1 MNKIDKDLYSRQ
13 IFTYGMDTMSKIINL
28 KILIIGLR
36 GLGIEIAKNLI
47 LAGPKE
53 VCISDKNLCK
63 INDLGSNF
71 YLTEKDV
78 DKKTREDS
86 CFDKL
91 KSLNPYVKVSK
102 FKGIYSEKI
111 KNFDIIIITEMMKLE
126 ELYELD
132 DICRKNNVYFIY
144 TLNLGLTGYLFN
156 DFGKN
161 HSVYDLNGEKKLLYD
176 IFKIE
181 DKEDKYEIFPVMKND
196 EQFELR
202 EGDYIILNKIKGLEF
217 LNTLKPRK
225 IIKVNNLSFEIEKEK
240 GKEGKYISDGMIE
253 ETTIPKLFQFDA
265 FKDNFMKLNKN
276 FINIDANKKKSN
288 ILLHC
293 AFVGLH
299 IYYSIYNIIPELNDL
314 KIAQE
319 IVKLSKSYFLV
330 LREKYLD
337 YLKLK
342 KNKLVEFDED
352 YILNVFRWCKAEI
365 NPICT
370 FLGGIVSQEA
380 LKITGKYTPIYQW
393 MRFDFFETVEN
404 LSNSIN
410 REILNC
416 RYDDQIA
423 IFGQELQEK
432 LNNLNIFMVGAGAL
446 GCEYI
451 KNFALMGI
459 SCKNGKLTIT
469 DNDNISLSNLNRQFL
484 FTKNDIKENSSKS
497 FCARREALKINKDMN
512 IKDYQLLINDDN
524 RDIFNDEFIEKQD
537 ILISAVDNL
546 SARKYIDNLSTFF
559 DKIYINSGTE
569 GTKANS
575 GFYYPNQSICMND
588 LTFEEKKEIPMCTLK
603 LFPTKIEHCIEFSKI
618 VFKELFEQYISDIKL
633 IFDDEEKFNDIL
645 SENQDRVQLYFILE
659 IYKNILY
666 IIENPSQSSII
677 KFGLFIFNYYFKY
690 NINHILKEN
699 EASYS
704 KIASN
709 KRPKELDINLR
720 DNDTILFFKSLF
732 YILSEIVNFNEVL
745 DLEKIEAMALNEKIY
760 ISEDLPESQK
770 QIEKFNKDIIDLK
783 NKIRIKEKVNS
794 LKQISFDKDNDDNY
808 HINFILSF
816 SNLRAKN
823 YNIETT
829 DFLNVKEIAGNII
842 PAIAST
848 TAAITGI
855 ASLQIYTLL
864 QTDNLNSFRN
874 CNINLGV
881 GLISLYIPE
890 DKRYIKDSFDN
901 ENNLV
906 KKAIPRDFT
915 IWDKIDILGPN
926 ITLKNIIDDFKEKYN
941 ADIDFINYKDDTLAS
956 PIDGDE
962 DYFKTIEELIKE
974 NNITLPE
981 KIKYIKL
988 EISGN
993 INNIEIS
1000 TPTIRYTILK
1010 DDKISE

>member
-13 IFTYGMDTMSKIINL
+13 IFTYGLDTMSKIINL

-91 KSLNPYVKVSK
+91 KSLNPYVKISK
-102 FKGIYSEKI
+102 FKGIYSEEI
-111 KNFDIIIITEMMKLE
+111 KNFNIIIITEMMKLE

-132 DICRKNNVYFIY
+132 DICRKNKVNFIY
-144 TLNLGLTGYLFN
+144 TLNLGLTGFLFN

-161 HSVYDLNGEKKLLYD
+161 HLVYDLNGEKKLLYD

-181 DKEDKYEIFPVMKND
+181 DKEDKYEIFPAKKNE

-202 EGDYIILNKIKGLEF
+202 EGDYIILKKIKGLEF
-217 LNTLKPRK
+217 LNELKPRK

-240 GKEGKYISDGMIE
+240 GKNGKYISDGIIE
-253 ETTIPKLFQFDA
+253 ETTIPKIFQFDA

-276 FINIDANKKKSN
+276 FINIDASKKKTN

-299 IYYSIYNIIPELNDL
+299 IYYSIYNNIPELNDL
-314 KIAQE
+314 KISQD
-319 IVKLSKSYFLV
+319 IVKLSKYYYLV

-352 YILNVFRWCKAEI
+352 YILNVFRWSKAEI

-410 REILNC
+410 RELLNC

-432 LNNLNIFMVGAGAL
+432 LNNMNIFMVGAGAL

-484 FTKNDIKENSSKS
+484 FTKNDIKNNSSKS

-512 IKDYQLLINDDN
+512 INDYQILLNDDN

-569 GTKANS
+569 GTKASS
-575 GFYYPNQSICMND
+575 GFYYPNQSICMNN
-588 LTFEEKKEIPMCTLK
+588 LAFKEKKEIPMCTLK

-633 IFDDEEKFNDIL
+633 IFEDEEKLNDIL
-645 SENQDRVQLYFILE
+645 AENQERVQLYFILE

-666 IIENPSQSSII
+666 IIENQSQSSII
-677 KFGLFIFNYYFKY
+677 KYGIFIFIYYFEY
-690 NINHILKEN
+690 NIKNILKEN

-704 KIASN
+704 KIAIN
-709 KRPKELDINLR
+709 KRPKTLNINLR
-720 DNDTILFFKSLF
+720 DNDTKLFFKSVF
-732 YILSEIVNFNEVL
+732 FILSEIVNYNEKL
-745 DLEKIEAMALNEKIY
+745 DLEKIETMALNEKIY

-770 QIEKFNKDIIDLK
+770 QIEKFNKDILYFK
-783 NKIRIKEKVNS
+783 NQIQIKEKVNS
-794 LKQISFDKDNDDNY
+794 LKQINFDKDNDDNN

-842 PAIAST
+842 PAVAST
-848 TAAITGI
+848 TASITGM

-881 GLISLYIPE
+881 GLINLYIPE
-890 DKRYIKDSFDN
+890 EKRLITDSMDN

-906 KKAIPRDFT
+906 KKVIPRDFT
-915 IWDKIDILGPN
+915 IWDKIDILGPK
-926 ITLKNIIDDFKEKYN
+926 ITIKNIVDDFKDKYN
-941 ADIDFINYKDDTLAS
+941 VEIDFINYKDYTLAS

-981 KIKYIKL
+981 KTKYIKL

-993 INNIEIS
+993 LNDVEIS
-1000 TPTIRYTILK
+1000 TPTIRYILK
-1010 DDKISE
+1010 DDNNSE

>member
-1 MNKIDKDLYSRQ
+1 
-13 IFTYGMDTMSKIINL
+13 
-28 KILIIGLR
+28 
-36 GLGIEIAKNLI
+36 
-47 LAGPKE
+47 
-53 VCISDKNLCK
+53 
-63 INDLGSNF
+63 
-71 YLTEKDV
+71 
-78 DKKTREDS
+78 
-86 CFDKL
+86 
-91 KSLNPYVKVSK
+91 
-102 FKGIYSEKI
+102 
-111 KNFDIIIITEMMKLE
+111 
-126 ELYELD
+126 
-132 DICRKNNVYFIY
+132 
-144 TLNLGLTGYLFN
+144 
-156 DFGKN
+156 
-161 HSVYDLNGEKKLLYD
+161 
-176 IFKIE
+176 
-181 DKEDKYEIFPVMKND
+181 
-196 EQFELR
+196 
-202 EGDYIILNKIKGLEF
+202 
-217 LNTLKPRK
+217 
-225 IIKVNNLSFEIEKEK
+225 
-240 GKEGKYISDGMIE
+240 
-253 ETTIPKLFQFDA
+253 
-265 FKDNFMKLNKN
+265 
-276 FINIDANKKKSN
+276 
-288 ILLHC
+288 
-293 AFVGLH
+293 
-299 IYYSIYNIIPELNDL
+299 
-314 KIAQE
+314 
-319 IVKLSKSYFLV
+319 
-330 LREKYLD
+330 
-337 YLKLK
+337 
-342 KNKLVEFDED
+342 
-352 YILNVFRWCKAEI
+352 
-365 NPICT
+365 
-370 FLGGIVSQEA
+370 
-380 LKITGKYTPIYQW
+380 
-393 MRFDFFETVEN
+393 
-404 LSNSIN
+404 
-410 REILNC
+410 
-416 RYDDQIA
+416 
-423 IFGQELQEK
+423 
-432 LNNLNIFMVGAGAL
+432 
-446 GCEYI
+446 
-451 KNFALMGI
+451 
-459 SCKNGKLTIT
+459 
-469 DNDNISLSNLNRQFL
+469 
-484 FTKNDIKENSSKS
+484 
-497 FCARREALKINKDMN
+497 
-512 IKDYQLLINDDN
+512 
-524 RDIFNDEFIEKQD
+524 
-537 ILISAVDNL
+537 
-546 SARKYIDNLSTFF
+546 
-559 DKIYINSGTE
+559 
-569 GTKANS
+569 
-575 GFYYPNQSICMND
+575 MND

-720 DNDTILFFKSLF
+720 DNDIILFFKSLF

-770 QIEKFNKDIIDLK
+770 QIDKFNKDIIDLK

-941 ADIDFINYKDDTLAS
+941 ADIDFINYKDYTLAS